1 MQARIV
7 QSSSDSDVYTSELQR
22 LKLELVTDT
31 NSNCCLARVV
41 TSCVTN
47 HAWVLHVFSTQVRH
61 ECVQVSTLR
70 QPVVCTQ
77 VVLSQL
83 ALTVQTVEASCCV
96 FHSSQQ
102 LQGWS
107 QRVSCTQFPHV
118 GLTRVCQS
126 CCSSAVCCSQ
136 SNRSCQASQTCLCI
150 QVLLDARP
158 VT

>member
-7 QSSSDSDVYTSELQR
+7 QSSFDSDVCTSEIQR

-31 NSNCCLARVV
+31 NSNCCLASVV

-47 HAWVLHVFSTQVRH
+47 HAWVFHVFSTQVRH

-83 ALTVQTVEASCCV
+83 TLTVQTVEVSCCV

-118 GLTRVCQS
+118 GLTRVSQSSRSRAVSLGQWVQSNNCSSTNQS
-126 CCSSAVCCSQ
+126 C
-136 SNRSCQASQTCLCI
+136 
-150 QVLLDARP
+150 
-158 VT
+158 